1 MSFVPATG
9 RKAKQP
15 LLFEIM
21 ENALAYSETTQEFL
35 EYLKVD
41 KDYRTDALDLLE
53 DGKSR
58 YVADLKVN
66 FKNSFE
72 SEYLSK
78 KEVALL
84 GVALSVNANN
94 PLLRDFFR
102 NNALAEGAAATEIA
116 EATGCAS
123 LLSAN
128 NVFYRFRHFVNK
140 EKYNEI
146 PARIKMNIMG
156 RPVTGKEFFE
166 LMSLSVSA
174 VNGCEMCVK
183 AHENSLI
190 ELGSKEERIF
200 EAVRLSAVV
209 TSVAKILY

>member
-1 MSFVPATG
+1 MNTTLG
-9 RKAKQP
+9 
-15 LLFEIM
+15 
-21 ENALAYSETTQEFL
+21 YSETTQEFL
-35 EYLKVD
+35 DFIKVD
-41 KDYRTDALDLLE
+41 KDYRSDSLDLLE
-53 DGKSR
+53 EGKSR
-58 YVADLKVN
+58 YVADLKIN

-72 SEYLSK
+72 SEHLSK

-84 GVALSVNANN
+84 GLALSVNASNRI
-94 PLLRDFFR
+94 LRQFFR
-102 NNALAEGAAATEIA
+102 DSAAGEGASEAEIA
-116 EATGCAS
+116 EAVACAS

-146 PARIKMNIMG
+146 PARIKMNIMA

-166 LMSLSVSA
+166 LISLAVSA

-183 AHENSLI
+183 SHESSLI

-200 EAVRLSAVV
+200 EAVRLGAVI
-209 TSVAKILY
+209 TSVSKVIF